1 MDKQATQMVWRIITA
16 IVCRVL
22 MNTARRFAYPFA
34 PMLSRGLGVSLTAV
48 TSLIAVNQAT
58 ALLGVFFGP
67 LADRFGYRFM
77 MLGGLGMLVLGML
90 SAGILPVFYV
100 VMAALF
106 LAGLGKSI
114 FDPAI
119 QAYVSSH
126 VTYQHRGRAI
136 GLLEISWAG
145 STLLGIPCMA
155 LLINWMGWRAPFY
168 FLGLLGLAGMAALVL
183 LIPKNN
189 HSNFKQ
195 KEINAFRAAWPHLLA
210 NRSALGALGYSFCV
224 SIANDNL
231 FIVYGVWLERSFGI
245 GVVLLGIG
253 TGIIG
258 LAELCGEGLTAVF
271 SDRWGLKKS
280 VVIGILFTIGNYL
293 LIPWYGQSLSFALI
307 GIFVVFLSFEFMVV
321 TSLSLCTEILPQY
334 RATMMSAFIAAGGLG
349 RVLGAMIGVQVW
361 LAGGIMAT
369 GFVSAVATLLAFLSL
384 TLGLRGWRDHQ

>member
-1 MDKQATQMVWRIITA
+1 
-16 IVCRVL
+16 
-22 MNTARRFAYPFA
+22 
-34 PMLSRGLGVSLTAV
+34 MLSRGLGVSLTAV

-67 LADRFGYRFM
+67 VADRFGYRLI

-90 SAGILPVFYV
+90 GAGILPVYYV

-106 LAGLGKSI
+106 LAGLGKSV

-136 GLLEISWAG
+136 GLLETSWAG
-145 STLLGIPCMA
+145 STLIGIPCMA

-168 FLGLLGLAGMAALVL
+168 FLGLIGLAGMVAIGF

-189 HSNFKQ
+189 HSNLKE
-195 KEINAFRAAWPHLLA
+195 KEINAFRAAWPHLLG

-231 FIVYGVWLERSFGI
+231 FVIYGIWLERSFGI
-245 GVVLLGIG
+245 SVVLLGIG
-253 TGIIG
+253 TGVIG

-280 VVIGILFTIGNYL
+280 VAFGVLITVGNYM
-293 LIPWYGQSLSFALI
+293 LIPWYGKSLPFALT
-307 GIFVVFLSFEFMVV
+307 GIFLVFLSFEFMIVS
-321 TSLSLCTEILPQY
+321 SLSLCTEILPQY
-334 RATMMSAFIAAGGLG
+334 RATMMSAYLAAGGLG
-349 RVLGAMIGVQVW
+349 RVLGAMMGVQVW

-369 GFVSAVATLLAFLSL
+369 GVVSAVLTMLAFLSL
-384 TLGLRGWRDHQ
+384 TLGLKGWRDNN